1 MDTSNLKI
9 LIASP
14 EVVPF
19 AKTGGLADVC
29 GALPKALAKLGHQVR
44 VILPKY
50 KMVDEGKFGLAR
62 IGTSFPKIPV
72 GDLRKSISVKS
83 YISKEPKVEYLFME
97 NDEYF
102 NREELYKDR
111 STGFDYKDNDERF
124 ILFARG
130 TLEILKTLIWQ
141 PDIVHANDW
150 QTALLPA
157 YLNTLYAGDLFFK
170 DTATVFSIHNLAYQ
184 GNFPKNTFD
193 KIGVSKDLFYP
204 TSPFEFWGNV
214 NFMKAGI
221 SYADVIN
228 TVSETYAVEIQSSS
242 EFGHGLEGVLR
253 SRNADLYGIV
263 NGIDY
268 DVWSPQKD
276 RLISHSFTPEDLSG
290 KKKNKE
296 LLRKLCNLPRPKRDV
311 PLIGIISR
319 LADQKG
325 FDLLAQIAD
334 ELLTLNLQMVVL
346 GTGDEK
352 YHRFFTAVGAKY
364 PQKISVNLLFDNRLA
379 HLIEAGSD
387 MFLMP
392 SRYEPCGLN
401 QLYSLKY
408 GTVPIVR
415 KTGGLADTIENYD
428 PKTSRGTGFVF
439 ENYDASELLDTVKLA
454 LGLYEDKESWIRLM
468 ENGMRKDFSWGAS
481 AKKYVEL
488 YQKALQKVKGD
499 SIPKKEAFN

>member
-1 MDTSNLKI
+1 METKRLKI

-29 GALPKALAKLGHQVR
+29 GALPKALAKLGHQVK

-50 KMVDEGKFGLAR
+50 RMVDEKEFKLSGLKTD
-62 IGTSFPKIPV
+62 IPLIPV
-72 GDLRKSISVKS
+72 GDKNVKITVKNYNLPS
-83 YISKEPKVEYLFME
+83 PKVEYLFVVC
-97 NDEYF
+97 DEYYD
-102 NREELYKDR
+102 REELYKDQ

-124 ILFARG
+124 VLFARG
-130 TLEILKTLIWQ
+130 TLEILKARGWQ

-150 QTALLPA
+150 QSALMAA
-157 YLNTLYAGDLFFK
+157 YLKTIYADDPFFEQ
-170 DTATVFSIHNLAYQ
+170 TASVFSIHNLAYQ
-184 GNFPKNTFD
+184 GNFPKSALD

-204 TSPFEFWGNV
+204 ASAFEFWGNV

-221 SYADVIN
+221 SYADVMN

-253 SRNADLYGIV
+253 TRNADLYGIV

-268 DVWSPQKD
+268 DVWSPEKD
-276 RLISHSFTPEDLSG
+276 KLISYNYSLKDISN
-290 KKKNKE
+290 KRKNKE
-296 LLRKLCNLPRPKRDV
+296 LLLKLCNLPLSSRDI

-325 FDLLAQIAD
+325 FDLLAKIGD
-334 ELLTLNLQMVVL
+334 ELLSLDLQLVIL
-346 GTGDEK
+346 GTGEEK
-352 YHRFFTAVGAKY
+352 YHRLFKEMRVKCSD
-364 PQKISVNLLFDNRLA
+364 KISVNLGFDNPLA

-428 PKTSRGTGFVF
+428 LQTGEGTGFVF
-439 ENYDASELLDTVKLA
+439 KNYDASELMDTIKLA
-454 LGLYEDKESWIRLM
+454 LRVYKEKDAWLKLM
-468 ENGMRKDFSWGAS
+468 KNGMKKDFSWETA
-481 AKKYVEL
+481 AKKYVEI
-488 YQKALQKVKGD
+488 YQKAIQKMDVVD
-499 SIPKKEAFN
+499 V

>member
-1 MDTSNLKI
+1 MIGGEELKNKKLKV

-19 AKTGGLADVC
+19 AKTGGLADVA
-29 GALPKALAKLGHQVR
+29 GALPKALARLGHQVK

-50 KMVDEGKFGLAR
+50 RMVDEKKFRLKEREEAPPIP
-62 IGTSFPKIPV
+62 IGDKLV
-72 GDLRKSISVKS
+72 RVELRS
-83 YISKEPKVEYLFME
+83 YGPSSTEAEYLFVKS
-97 NDEYF
+97 DHHYD
-102 NREELYKDR
+102 RDELYKDP
-111 STGFDYKDNDERF
+111 STGFDYQDNDERF

-130 TLEILKTLIWQ
+130 TLEILKAAGWQ
-141 PDIVHANDW
+141 PDIIHANDW
-150 QTALLPA
+150 QSALIPA
-157 YLNTLYAGDLFFK
+157 YLKTLYAGDPFFRH
-170 DTATVFSIHNLAYQ
+170 TSSVFSIHNLAYQ
-184 GNFPKNTFD
+184 GNFPKSTLE
-193 KIGVSKDLFYP
+193 KIGVSEDLFYP
-204 TSPFEFWGNV
+204 TSQFEFWGKV

-221 SYADVIN
+221 CYADVIN
-228 TVSETYAVEIQSSS
+228 TVSETYAVEIQSGA

-253 SRNADLYGIV
+253 TRNKDLYGIV

-268 DVWSPQKD
+268 EIWSPEKD
-276 RLISHSFTPEDLSG
+276 DFISYSFSREDLSG

-296 LLRKLCNLPRPKRDV
+296 LLLSLCNLPRRRGRV

-325 FDLLAQIAD
+325 FDLLAEIAD
-334 ELLTLNLQMVVL
+334 QLMSLNLQMVIL

-352 YHRFFTAVGAKY
+352 YHRLFERMHLKH
-364 PQKISVNLLFDNRLA
+364 PDRISVNLRFDNPLA

-401 QLYSLKY
+401 QLYSLRY

-415 KTGGLADTIENYD
+415 KTGGLADTIEDYD
-428 PKTSRGTGFVF
+428 SKTGKGTGFVF
-439 ENYDASELLDTVKLA
+439 EEYDPSALLDAVKLA
-454 LGLYEDKESWIRLM
+454 LRVYRNKNVWTELM
-468 ENGMRKDFSWGAS
+468 KNGMAKDFSWEAS

-488 YQKALQKVKGD
+488 YHKAIQKTQVVHA
-499 SIPKKEAFN
+499 

>member
-1 MDTSNLKI
+1 METKSLKI

-29 GALPKALAKLGHQVR
+29 GALPKALVKLGHSVK

-50 KMVDEGKFGLAR
+50 RMVDEEKFKLSEVKTEVPLIP
-62 IGTSFPKIPV
+62 IGDKDVKIT
-72 GDLRKSISVKS
+72 VKS
-83 YISKEPKVEYLFME
+83 HNLISPEVEYLFMV
-97 NDEYF
+97 NDEYYS
-102 NREELYKDR
+102 REELYQDP
-111 STGFDYKDNDERF
+111 STGFDYEDNDERF
-124 ILFARG
+124 ILFVRG
-130 TLEILKTLIWQ
+130 TLEILKAIGWQ
-141 PDIVHANDW
+141 PDIIHANDW
-150 QTALLPA
+150 QSALISA
-157 YLNTLYAGDLFFK
+157 YLKTLYADDPFFK
-170 DTATVFSIHNLAYQ
+170 HTKTVFSIHNLAYQ
-184 GNFPKNTFD
+184 GNFPKGTFE
-193 KIGVSKDLFYP
+193 KIGVPKDLFYP
-204 TSPFEFWGNV
+204 TSPFEFWGKV

-253 SRNADLYGIV
+253 SRNVDLYGIL

-268 DVWSPQKD
+268 EVWSPEKD
-276 RLISHSFTPEDLSG
+276 KLISYNYSLEDLSG
-290 KKKNKE
+290 KRKNKE
-296 LLRKLCNLPRPKRDV
+296 LLLKLCNLSSSTRDV
-311 PLIGIISR
+311 PLIGVISR

-325 FDLLAQIAD
+325 FDLLAQISD
-334 ELLTLNLQMVVL
+334 KLLSLDLQTVIL

-352 YHRFFTAVGAKY
+352 YHRLFKEISKKY
-364 PQKISVNLLFDNRLA
+364 PKKISINLRFDNSLA

-428 PKTSRGTGFVF
+428 PHAGGGTGFVF
-439 ENYDASELLDTVKLA
+439 KNYDAVELLDTIKLA
-454 LGLYEDKESWIRLM
+454 LRVYEDKETWIELM
-468 ENGMRKDFSWGAS
+468 KNGMKKDFSWEAS
-481 AKKYVEL
+481 AKKYVEM
-488 YQKALQKVKGD
+488 YQKAIQ
-499 SIPKKEAFN
+499 KKETMTLE

>member
-1 MDTSNLKI
+1 METKRLKI
-9 LIASP
+9 LIVSP

-29 GALPKALAKLGHQVR
+29 GALPKALAKLEHQVK

-50 KMVDEGKFGLAR
+50 KMVDEKRFLLSPLHLNLPL
-62 IGTSFPKIPV
+62 ILV
-72 GDLRKSISVKS
+72 GDKRKNISVKS
-83 YISKEPKVEYLFME
+83 YNSTSPEVEYLFMV
-97 NDEYF
+97 NDEYY

-111 STGFDYKDNDERF
+111 STGFDYVDNDERF
-124 ILFARG
+124 IFLAKG
-130 TLEILKTLIWQ
+130 VIEILKAMDWQ
-141 PDIVHANDW
+141 PDVIHVNDW
-150 QTALLPA
+150 QSALIPA
-157 YLNTLYAGDLFFK
+157 YLKTVYVDDPFF
-170 DTATVFSIHNLAYQ
+170 DHTATIFSIHNVAYQ
-184 GNFPKNTFD
+184 GNFAKSTFD
-193 KIGVSKDLFYP
+193 KIGVPQELFYP
-204 TSPFEFWGNV
+204 TCPFEFWGKV

-242 EFGHGLEGVLR
+242 EFGYGLEGVLR
-253 SRNADLYGIV
+253 NRNEDLYGIV

-268 DVWSPQKD
+268 EVWSPEKD
-276 RLISHSFTPEDLSG
+276 RLISYHFGPDDLSG
-290 KKKNKE
+290 KRKNKE
-296 LLRKLCNLPRPKRDV
+296 LLLKLCNLPLSAKDV
-311 PLIGIISR
+311 PIIGVISR

-325 FDLLAQIAD
+325 FDLLAKISS
-334 ELLTLNLQMVVL
+334 ELLSMDLQMVIL

-352 YHRFFTAVGAKY
+352 YHRLFKELNIKY
-364 PQKISVNLLFDNRLA
+364 PHKISVNLRFDDPLA

-415 KTGGLADTIENYD
+415 KTGGLADTIEDYD
-428 PKTSRGTGFVF
+428 PETGKGTGFVF
-439 ENYDASELLDTVKLA
+439 KNYDATELLNTIKLA
-454 LGLYEDKESWIRLM
+454 LQVYQDKKAWSRLM
-468 ENGMRKDFSWGAS
+468 RNGMNKDFSWEAS

-488 YQKALQKVKGD
+488 YQKAMQKRQ
-499 SIPKKEAFN
+499 

>member
-1 MDTSNLKI
+1 MKGRDLETKILKI

-29 GALPKALAKLGHQVR
+29 GALPKALAKLGHQVK

-50 KMVDEGKFGLAR
+50 KMVDEKKFKLSEANIDVPLITIGDKSVR
-62 IGTSFPKIPV
+62 ITVRSYKLTSP
-72 GDLRKSISVKS
+72 D
-83 YISKEPKVEYLFME
+83 VEYLFMV
-97 NDEYF
+97 NDGYYD
-102 NREELYKDR
+102 REELYKDR
-111 STGFDYKDNDERF
+111 STGFDYEDNDERF

-130 TLEILKTLIWQ
+130 ALEILKAMGWQ
-141 PDIVHANDW
+141 PDIIHANDW
-150 QTALLPA
+150 QSALMVA
-157 YLNTLYAGDLFFK
+157 YLKTLYANDPFFK
-170 DTATVFSIHNLAYQ
+170 QTKTVFSIHNLAYQ
-184 GNFPKNTFD
+184 GNFPKRTFD

-204 TSPFEFWGNV
+204 TSPFEFWGKV

-221 SYADVIN
+221 SYANVIN

-253 SRNADLYGIV
+253 TRNRDLYGIV

-268 DVWSPQKD
+268 EVWSPEKD
-276 RLISHSFTPEDLSG
+276 KLISYNYSLDDLSR
-290 KKKNKE
+290 KRKNKE
-296 LLRKLCNLPRPKRDV
+296 LLRKLCNLPPSTRDI

-325 FDLLAQIAD
+325 FDILAQIAD
-334 ELLTLNLQMVVL
+334 ELLSLDLQMVIL

-352 YHRFFTAVGAKY
+352 YHRLFKKMSVKY
-364 PQKISVNLLFDNRLA
+364 PKKISVNLGFDNPLA

-415 KTGGLADTIENYD
+415 KTGGLADTIENYN
-428 PKTSRGTGFVF
+428 PQTGEGTGFVF
-439 ENYDASELLDTVKLA
+439 KNYDSKELLDTIKLA
-454 LGLYEDKESWIRLM
+454 LRVYKDKNAWISLM
-468 ENGMRKDFSWGAS
+468 KNGMKKDFSWEA
-481 AKKYVEL
+481 AAEKYVDI
-488 YQKALQKVKGD
+488 YQRAIQK
-499 SIPKKEAFN
+499 

>member
-1 MDTSNLKI
+1 MKGRNLETKRLKI

-29 GALPKALAKLGHQVR
+29 GALPKALAKLGHQVK

-50 KMVDEGKFGLAR
+50 RMVDEKKIKLSKVKADVAVIP
-62 IGTSFPKIPV
+62 IGDKSVKLTVRSYNLIPPKI
-72 GDLRKSISVKS
+72 
-83 YISKEPKVEYLFME
+83 EYLFVV
-97 NDEYF
+97 NDEYYD
-102 NREELYKDR
+102 REELYKDR
-111 STGFDYKDNDERF
+111 STGFDYEDNHERF

-130 TLEILKTLIWQ
+130 SLEILKAIGWQ
-141 PDIVHANDW
+141 PDIIHANDW
-150 QTALLPA
+150 QSALIPA
-157 YLNTLYAGDLFFK
+157 YLKTLYAGDPFFK
-170 DTATVFSIHNLAYQ
+170 QTQTVFSIHNLAYQ
-184 GNFPKNTFD
+184 GNFPKETFQ

-204 TSPFEFWGNV
+204 TSPFEFWGNL

-221 SYADVIN
+221 CYADLIN

-253 SRNADLYGIV
+253 TRNKDLYGII

-268 DVWSPQKD
+268 EVWSPEKD
-276 RLISHSFTPEDLSG
+276 KLISYNYSPEDLSG

-296 LLRKLCNLPRPKRDV
+296 LLLKLCNLPSSAKDV
-311 PLIGIISR
+311 PLVGIISR

-325 FDLLAQIAD
+325 FDLLAQITD
-334 ELLTLNLQMVVL
+334 ELLTLDLQMVIL

-352 YHRFFTAVGAKY
+352 YHKLFKEMMTKY
-364 PQKISVNLLFDNRLA
+364 PDKISVNLRFDNPLA

-401 QLYSLKY
+401 QLYSLRY

-415 KTGGLADTIENYD
+415 KTGGLADTIENYE
-428 PKTSRGTGFVF
+428 PQTEQGTGFMF
-439 ENYDASELLDTVKLA
+439 KNYDASELLDTIKLA
-454 LGLYEDKESWIRLM
+454 LKAYEDKNAWIKLM
-468 ENGMRKDFSWGAS
+468 KNGMKKDFSWEAS
-481 AKKYVEL
+481 AKIYVEI
-488 YQKALQKVKGD
+488 YQKAIQKIGVVD
-499 SIPKKEAFN
+499 V

>member
-1 MDTSNLKI
+1 LNNKRLKI

-19 AKTGGLADVC
+19 AKTGGLADVS
-29 GALPKALAKLGHQVR
+29 GALPKALAKLGHQVK
-44 VILPKY
+44 VILPRY
-50 KMVDEGKFGLAR
+50 KMVDEDRFQLKKVR
-62 IGTSFPKIPV
+62 VDFPKIPV
-72 GDLRKSISVKS
+72 GDKSKPISVKS
-83 YISKEPKVEYLFME
+83 CFTDSYKVEFLFLV
-97 NDEYF
+97 NPEYF
-102 NREELYKDR
+102 DRDELYKDP

-124 ILFARG
+124 IFFTRG
-130 TLEILKTLIWQ
+130 TLELLKSLDWC
-141 PDIVHANDW
+141 PDIIHANDW
-150 QTALLPA
+150 QSALLVA
-157 YLNTLYAGDLFFK
+157 YPKTLYAGDSFFK
-170 DTATVFSIHNLAYQ
+170 DTATVFSVHNLAYQ
-184 GNFPKNTFD
+184 GSYPKQSFN
-193 KIGVSKDLFYP
+193 KIGISKDLFYP

-221 SYADVIN
+221 SYADVVN
-228 TVSETYAVEIQSSS
+228 TVSETYAVEIQSGS

-253 SRNADLYGIV
+253 SRNEDLYGIV

-268 DVWSPQKD
+268 DVWSPEKD
-276 RLISHSFTPEDLSG
+276 KLISYTYSSEDLSG

-296 LLRKLCNLPRPKRDV
+296 LLLKLSNLPIPTKDV

-319 LADQKG
+319 LANQKG

-334 ELLTLNLQMVVL
+334 ELLSLDLQMVIL

-352 YHRFFTAVGAKY
+352 YHRLFTAMRAKY
-364 PQKISVNLLFDNRLA
+364 PKKIAVNLLFDNSLA

-415 KTGGLADTIENYD
+415 KTGGLADTIEGYD
-428 PKTSRGTGFVF
+428 PETGEGTGFVF
-439 ENYDASELLDTVKLA
+439 VNYESAELLDSVKRA
-454 LGLYEDKESWIRLM
+454 LEIYQDKNAWIKLM
-468 ENGMRKDFSWGAS
+468 KNGMRKDFSWETS

-488 YQKALQKVKGD
+488 YNKALQKVK
-499 SIPKKEAFN
+499 SEAVRD